1 MPTEETSTTIPAIQ
15 EPQAKQEPANKVR
28 KIIKFL
34 NGKKV
39 IKRTCGDGYRY
50 DPATK
55 RCIKLSP
62 QELKKMKIANK
73 KRVRKMAKKMAII
86 LRKRKK
92 SMAIRKSRMGE

>member
-1 MPTEETSTTIPAIQ
+1 MPTEETSTTTTAIQ

-50 DPATK
+50 AVSYTHLTLPT
-55 RCIKLSP
+55 
-62 QELKKMKIANK
+62 IA
-73 KRVRKMAKKMAII
+73 
-86 LRKRKK
+86 
-92 SMAIRKSRMGE
+92 